1 MPFNFIDTD
10 QQLLTRIATGDN
22 LAFELLYRRYFS
34 KLYGSVYKRLQDR
47 PQTEEVIQELFVS
60 LWERRVQ
67 LITIENAENYLFGA
81 AKYLVIARFK
91 QNSLLEKY
99 RTDGTDP
106 DGYGNFTEQTV
117 AFDELNAA
125 YSQALLQLPERC
137 RAVFTLS
144 RSGLSQRE
152 ISEQLDISE
161 KTVESQISKALRI
174 LRQLL
179 RHYTVLV

>member
-1 MPFNFIDTD
+1 MPLNFIDTD
-10 QQLLTRIATGDN
+10 QQLLTRMASGDS

-34 KLYGSVYKRLQDR
+34 KLYGAVYKRLQSR

-60 LWERRVQ
+60 LWERRAQ
-67 LITIENAENYLFGA
+67 LNVEHVSAYLFSS

-99 RTDGTDP
+99 QSGGVNPHSDQ
-106 DGYGNFTEQTV
+106 NFTEQAV
-117 AFDELNAA
+117 AFDELNEA
-125 YSQALLQLPERC
+125 YAQALLQLPKRC
-137 RAVFTLS
+137 REVFMLS

-152 ISEQLDISE
+152 ISERLDISE
-161 KTVESQISKALRI
+161 KTVESQISKAVRI

-179 RHYTVLV
+179 RHYTAPF